1 MQSSIICLTCNKDS
15 LITDPD
21 SGEVICSSCGHVLT
35 DRNNENRP
43 EWRGFLFGPT
53 QLIRNNRNRTG
64 MPTSLA
70 RHDMGLATIIGR
82 INIDASGHALDP
94 AVRTTMERLRVWD
107 VRTQIRSSTDRNL
120 RSAFNQLE
128 KLRDRVGISDVAV
141 EKTAY
146 LYRKAQERG
155 LVRGRTIPAVLAA
168 AVYVACR
175 EMGTSKT
182 LKDIALAADIR
193 RKDLSRT
200 YRLLI
205 TELDLKVP
213 MVDPMKCIAKVANKA
228 GLKEKTKR
236 QAIDTMYEIS
246 KRGMTAGKDPMGL
259 AASVLYLSSFDVGE
273 RVTQSQIAE
282 AAGVTE
288 VTLRNRFKD
297 LKGKLQLL
305 N

>member
-1 MQSSIICLTCNKDS
+1 
-15 LITDPD
+15 
-21 SGEVICSSCGHVLT
+21 
-35 DRNNENRP
+35 
-43 EWRGFLFGPT
+43 
-53 QLIRNNRNRTG
+53 

-82 INIDASGHALDP
+82 INMDSSGHALDP
-94 AVRTTMERLRVWD
+94 AMRTTMERLRIWD
-107 VRTQIRSSTDRNL
+107 IRTQIRSSTDRNL
-120 RSAFNQLE
+120 RNAFNHLE
-128 KLRDRVGISDVAV
+128 KLKDRLMISDVAV

-155 LVRGRTIPAVLAA
+155 LVRGRTIPSVLAA
-168 AVYVACR
+168 AAYVACR
-175 EMGTSKT
+175 EMGISKT

-200 YRLLI
+200 YRLLVI
-205 TELDLKVP
+205 ELDLKVP
-213 MVDPMKCIAKVANKA
+213 MVDTGKCIAKVANKA

-236 QAIDTMYEIS
+236 EAIDTMYEIS
-246 KRGMTAGKDPMGL
+246 KRGITAGKDPMGL
-259 AASVLYLSSFDVGE
+259 AASVLYLSSFIVGE
-273 RVTQSQIAE
+273 HVTQSQIAD

-297 LKGKLQLL
+297 LKTRLELL

>member
-1 MQSSIICLTCNKDS
+1 
-15 LITDPD
+15 
-21 SGEVICSSCGHVLT
+21 
-35 DRNNENRP
+35 
-43 EWRGFLFGPT
+43 
-53 QLIRNNRNRTG
+53 

-82 INIDASGHALDP
+82 INIDAGGHALDP
-94 AVRTTMERLRVWD
+94 AMRTTMERLRLWD
-107 VRTQIRSSTDRNL
+107 IRTQIRSSTDRNL
-120 RSAFNQLE
+120 RNAFNQLE
-128 KLRDRVGISDVAV
+128 KLRDRLGISDLAI

-146 LYRKAQERG
+146 LYRKAQEMG

-168 AVYVACR
+168 AAYVACR

-182 LKDIALAADIR
+182 LKDIAVAADIR

-205 TELDLKVP
+205 IELDLRVP

-236 QAIDTMYEIS
+236 KAIDTMYQIS
-246 KRGMTAGKDPMGL
+246 KRGITAGKDPMGL
-259 AASVLYLSSFDVGE
+259 AASVLYLSSFDIGE
-273 RVTQSQIAE
+273 RVTQSQIAD

-297 LKGKLQLL
+297 LKGELQLL

>member
-1 MQSSIICLTCNKDS
+1 MQSSIICLTCNSDS

-21 SGEVICSSCGHVLT
+21 SGEVICSHCGQVVA

-43 EWRGFLFGPT
+43 EWRTFSSNATGDVP
-53 QLIRNNRNRTG
+53 QNRNRVG

-82 INIDASGHALDP
+82 INMDANGHALDP
-94 AVRTTMERLRVWD
+94 TMRTTIERLRVWD
-107 VRTQIRSSTDRNL
+107 IRTQTRTSTDRNL
-120 RSAFNQLE
+120 RNAFNQLE
-128 KLRDRVGISDVAV
+128 KLKDRLGISDVAV

-168 AVYVACR
+168 AAYVACR
-175 EMGTSKT
+175 EMGISKT
-182 LKDIALAADIR
+182 LKDIAVAADIR

-213 MVDPMKCIAKVANKA
+213 IVDAVKCIAKVANKA

-236 QAIDTMYEIS
+236 QAIDTMYKIS
-246 KRGMTAGKDPMGL
+246 KRGITAGKDPMGL
-259 AASVLYLSSFDVGE
+259 AASVLYLSSFDGGE
-273 RVTQSQIAE
+273 RVTQSHIAE

-297 LKGKLQLL
+297 LRSRLQIL

>member
-1 MQSSIICLTCNKDS
+1 MQSSVICLTCNSNS

-21 SGEVICSSCGHVLT
+21 SGEVICSHCGHVIT
-35 DRNNENRP
+35 DRSNEYRP
-43 EWRGFLFGPT
+43 EWQAFPPNPAEQTIG
-53 QLIRNNRNRTG
+53 NRDRTG

-82 INIDASGHALDP
+82 INMDSSGHALDP
-94 AVRTTMERLRVWD
+94 AMRTTMERLRIWD
-107 VRTQIRSSTDRNL
+107 IRTQIRSSTDRNL
-120 RSAFNQLE
+120 RNAFNHLE
-128 KLRDRVGISDVAV
+128 KLKDRLMISDVAV

-155 LVRGRTIPAVLAA
+155 LVRGRTISSVLAA
-168 AVYVACR
+168 AAYVACR
-175 EMGTSKT
+175 EMGISKT

-200 YRLLI
+200 YRLLVI
-205 TELDLKVP
+205 ELDLKVP
-213 MVDPMKCIAKVANKA
+213 MVDTVKCIAKVANKA

-236 QAIDTMYEIS
+236 EAIDTMYEIS
-246 KRGMTAGKDPMGL
+246 KRGITAGKDPMGL
-259 AASVLYLSSFDVGE
+259 AASVLYLSSFIVGE
-273 RVTQSQIAE
+273 HVTQSQLAD

-297 LKGKLQLL
+297 LKTRLELL

>member
-1 MQSSIICLTCNKDS
+1 MIDGK
-15 LITDPD
+15 
-21 SGEVICSSCGHVLT
+21 
-35 DRNNENRP
+35 NENRP
-43 EWRGFLFGPT
+43 EWRSFSSGARVDAVAT
-53 QLIRNNRNRTG
+53 SSTTG
-64 MPTSLA
+64 LPTSLA

-94 AVRTTMERLRVWD
+94 AMRSTMDRLRLWD
-107 VRTQIRSSTDRNL
+107 IRTQTRTSTDRNL
-120 RSAFNQLE
+120 RNAFNQLE
-128 KLRDRVGISDVAV
+128 KLKDRLGISDLAV

-146 LYRKAQERG
+146 IYRKAQERG

-168 AVYVACR
+168 AAYVACR
-175 EMGTSKT
+175 EMGISKT
-182 LKDIALAADIR
+182 LKDIAAAADIR

-213 MVDPMKCIAKVANKA
+213 MVDAIKCIAKVANKA

-246 KRGMTAGKDPMGL
+246 KRGITAGKDPMGL
-259 AASVLYLSSFDVGE
+259 AASVLYLSSFNVGE
-273 RVTQSQIAE
+273 HITQSHIAD

-297 LKGKLQLL
+297 LRSKLEIL

>member
-1 MQSSIICLTCNKDS
+1 MQSSITCLACDRDS

-21 SGEVICSSCGHVLT
+21 SGEVICSNCGHVVT

-43 EWRGFLFGPT
+43 EWRGFLCGPAQQIT
-53 QLIRNNRNRTG
+53 NNRNRTG

-94 AVRTTMERLRVWD
+94 AMRTTMERLRVWD
-107 VRTQIRSSTDRNL
+107 IRTQIRSSTDRNL
-120 RSAFNQLE
+120 RNAFNQLE
-128 KLRDRVGISDVAV
+128 KLRDRLGISDVAV

-168 AVYVACR
+168 AAYVACR

-205 TELDLKVP
+205 IELDLKVP
-213 MVDPMKCIAKVANKA
+213 MVDPIKCIAKVANKA

-236 QAIDTMYEIS
+236 QAIDTMYGIS
-246 KRGMTAGKDPMGL
+246 NRGITAGKDPMGL

-273 RVTQSQIAE
+273 RVTQSQIAD

>member
-1 MQSSIICLTCNKDS
+1 MQSSIICLTCNRDS

-21 SGEVICSSCGHVLT
+21 SGEVICSHCGHVMT
-35 DRNNENRP
+35 DRNNENRS
-43 EWRGFLFGPT
+43 EWRAFSIGPRE
-53 QLIRNNRNRTG
+53 QSIHNRSRTG

-82 INIDASGHALDP
+82 INMDASGHALDP
-94 AVRTTMERLRVWD
+94 AMRTTMERLRTWD
-107 VRTQIRSSTDRNL
+107 IRTQIRSSTDRNL
-120 RSAFNQLE
+120 RNAFNQLE
-128 KLRDRVGISDVAV
+128 KLKDKLAISDVAV

-155 LVRGRTIPAVLAA
+155 LVRGRTIPSVLAA
-168 AVYVACR
+168 AAYIACR
-175 EMGTSKT
+175 EMGISKT
-182 LKDIALAADIR
+182 LKDIALAANIS

-205 TELDLKVP
+205 IELDLKVP
-213 MVDPMKCIAKVANKA
+213 MVDAVKCIAKVANKA

-236 QAIDTMYEIS
+236 RAIDTMYEIS
-246 KRGMTAGKDPMGL
+246 KRGITAGKDPMGL
-259 AASVLYLSSFDVGE
+259 AASVLYLSSFSVGE
-273 RVTQSQIAE
+273 HVTQSQIAD

-297 LKGKLQLL
+297 LRSKLQLL

>member
-1 MQSSIICLTCNKDS
+1 MQSSIMCLTCNKDS

-21 SGEVICSSCGHVLT
+21 SGEVICSNCGHVVT

-43 EWRGFLFGPT
+43 EWCRVLSSPG
-53 QLIRNNRNRTG
+53 QHIANNRNRTG

-82 INIDASGHALDP
+82 INVDASGHALDP
-94 AVRTTMERLRVWD
+94 AMRTTMERLRVWD
-107 VRTQIRSSTDRNL
+107 IRTQIRSSTDRNL
-120 RSAFNQLE
+120 KNAFNQLQ
-128 KLRDRVGISDVAV
+128 KLRDRLAISDVVV

-168 AVYVACR
+168 AAYVACR

-182 LKDIALAADIR
+182 LKDIAMAVDIR

-205 TELDLKVP
+205 IELDLKVP
-213 MVDPMKCIAKVANKA
+213 MSDPIKCIAKVANKA

-236 QAIDTMYEIS
+236 QAIDIMYEVS
-246 KRGMTAGKDPMGL
+246 KRGITAGKDPMGL

-273 RVTQSQIAE
+273 RVTQAQIAD

>member
-1 MQSSIICLTCNKDS
+1 MQSIICLTCNSDS
-15 LITDPD
+15 IITDPD
-21 SGEVICSSCGHVLT
+21 SGEVICSHCGQVMA
-35 DRNNENRP
+35 DRNNENRA
-43 EWRGFLFGPT
+43 EWRNFSSNAIGEAVH
-53 QLIRNNRNRTG
+53 NRSRTG

-82 INIDASGHALDP
+82 INMDASGHALDP
-94 AVRTTMERLRVWD
+94 AMRTTMERLRVWD
-107 VRTQIRSSTDRNL
+107 IRTQTRSSTDRNL
-120 RSAFNQLE
+120 RNAFNQLE
-128 KLRDRVGISDVAV
+128 KLKDRLGISDA
-141 EKTAY
+141 
-146 LYRKAQERG
+146 YRKAQERG

-168 AVYVACR
+168 AAYVACR
-175 EMGTSKT
+175 EIGISKT
-182 LKDIALAADIR
+182 LKDIAVAADIR

-213 MVDPMKCIAKVANKA
+213 MVDAVKCIAKVANKA

-246 KRGMTAGKDPMGL
+246 KRGITAGKDPMGL
-259 AASVLYLSSFDVGE
+259 AASVLYLSSFNVGE
-273 RVTQSQIAE
+273 HVTQSHIAE

-297 LKGKLQLL
+297 LRSKLQIL

>member
-1 MQSSIICLTCNKDS
+1 MPSSIICLTCNSNS
-15 LITDPD
+15 LVTDHD
-21 SGEVICSSCGHVLT
+21 SGEVICSHCGHVMT
-35 DRNNENRP
+35 DRSNENRP
-43 EWRGFLFGPT
+43 EWRAFPPNT
-53 QLIRNNRNRTG
+53 AEQTRRNRNRTG
-64 MPTSLA
+64 MPSSLA

-82 INIDASGHALDP
+82 INMDASGHALDP
-94 AVRTTMERLRVWD
+94 AMRSTMERLRIWD
-107 VRTQIRSSTDRNL
+107 VRTQVRSSTDRNL
-120 RSAFNQLE
+120 RNAFNQLE
-128 KLRDRVGISDVAV
+128 KLKDRLGISDVAV

-168 AVYVACR
+168 AAYVACR
-175 EMGTSKT
+175 EMGISKT
-182 LKDIALAADIR
+182 LKDIAGAADIR

-213 MVDPMKCIAKVANKA
+213 MVDAVKCIAKVANKA

-246 KRGMTAGKDPMGL
+246 KRGIIAGKDPMGL
-259 AASVLYLSSFDVGE
+259 AASVLYLSSFIVGE
-273 RVTQSQIAE
+273 HVTQSQIAD

-297 LKGKLQLL
+297 LRNKLQIL

>member
-1 MQSSIICLTCNKDS
+1 MQSSIICLTCNRDS

-21 SGEVICSSCGHVLT
+21 SGEVICSHCGHVMT
-35 DRNNENRP
+35 DRNNENRS
-43 EWRGFLFGPT
+43 EWRAFSIGPT
-53 QLIRNNRNRTG
+53 EQSIHNRSRTG

-82 INIDASGHALDP
+82 INMDASGHALDP
-94 AVRTTMERLRVWD
+94 AMRTTMERLRTWD
-107 VRTQIRSSTDRNL
+107 IRTQIRSSTDRNL
-120 RSAFNQLE
+120 RNAFNQLE
-128 KLRDRVGISDVAV
+128 KLKDKLAISDVAV

-155 LVRGRTIPAVLAA
+155 LVRGRTIPSVLAA
-168 AVYVACR
+168 AAYIACR
-175 EMGTSKT
+175 EMGISKT
-182 LKDIALAADIR
+182 LKDIALAANIS

-205 TELDLKVP
+205 IELDLKVP
-213 MVDPMKCIAKVANKA
+213 MVDAVKCIAKVANKA

-236 QAIDTMYEIS
+236 RAIDTMYEIS
-246 KRGMTAGKDPMGL
+246 KRGITAGKDPMGL
-259 AASVLYLSSFDVGE
+259 AASVLYLSSFSVGE
-273 RVTQSQIAE
+273 HVTQSQIAD

-297 LKGKLQLL
+297 LRSKLQLL

>member
-35 DRNNENRP
+35 DRNNENRA

>member
-1 MQSSIICLTCNKDS
+1 MQSSVICLTCNSNS

-21 SGEVICSSCGHVLT
+21 SGELICSHCGHVMT
-35 DRNNENRP
+35 DRSNEYRP
-43 EWRGFLFGPT
+43 EWQAFPPNPVEQTMR
-53 QLIRNNRNRTG
+53 NRNRTG

-82 INIDASGHALDP
+82 INMDSSGHALDP
-94 AVRTTMERLRVWD
+94 AMRTTMERLRIWD
-107 VRTQIRSSTDRNL
+107 IRTQIRSSTDRNL
-120 RSAFNQLE
+120 RNAFNNLE
-128 KLRDRVGISDVAV
+128 KLKDRLGLSDVAV

-155 LVRGRTIPAVLAA
+155 LVRGRTIPSVLAVA
-168 AVYVACR
+168 AYVACR
-175 EMGTSKT
+175 EMGISKT

-200 YRLLI
+200 YRLLVI
-205 TELDLKVP
+205 ELDLKVP
-213 MVDPMKCIAKVANKA
+213 MVDTVKCIAKVANKA

-236 QAIDTMYEIS
+236 EAIDTMYEIS
-246 KRGMTAGKDPMGL
+246 KRGITSGKDPMGL
-259 AASVLYLSSFDVGE
+259 AASVLYLSSFIVGE
-273 RVTQSQIAE
+273 HVTQSQIAD

-297 LKGKLQLL
+297 LKTRLELL

>member
-1 MQSSIICLTCNKDS
+1 MQSSIMCLTCSKDS

-21 SGEVICSSCGHVLT
+21 SGEVICSNCGHV
-35 DRNNENRP
+35 NNENRP
-43 EWRGFLFGPT
+43 EWCGVSSSPA
-53 QLIRNNRNRTG
+53 QQIANNRNRTG

-94 AVRTTMERLRVWD
+94 AMRTTMERLRLWD
-107 VRTQIRSSTDRNL
+107 IRTQIRSSADRNL
-120 RSAFNQLE
+120 KNAFNQLQ
-128 KLRDRVGISDVAV
+128 KLRDRLGISDVAV

-155 LVRGRTIPAVLAA
+155 LVRGRTIPAVLTAA
-168 AVYVACR
+168 AYVACR

-182 LKDIALAADIR
+182 LKDIAMAVDIR

-205 TELDLKVP
+205 IELDLKVP
-213 MVDPMKCIAKVANKA
+213 MADPIKCISKVANKA

-236 QAIDTMYEIS
+236 HAIDIMYEVS
-246 KRGMTAGKDPMGL
+246 KRGITAGKDPMGL

-273 RVTQSQIAE
+273 RVTQSQIAD

>member
-1 MQSSIICLTCNKDS
+1 MQSSIICLSCNS
-15 LITDPD
+15 ASPITDPD
-21 SGEVICSSCGHVLT
+21 SGEVICGHCGQVMI

-43 EWRGFLFGPT
+43 EFRPFPAGNGGGVAST
-53 QLIRNNRNRTG
+53 SNTTG

-82 INIDASGHALDP
+82 INVDASGHALDP
-94 AVRTTMERLRVWD
+94 AMRTTMDRLRLWD
-107 VRTQIRSSTDRNL
+107 IRTQTRTSTDRNL
-120 RSAFNQLE
+120 RNAFNQLD
-128 KLRDRVGISDVAV
+128 KLKDKIGISDVAV

-168 AVYVACR
+168 AAYVACR
-175 EMGTSKT
+175 EMGISKT
-182 LKDIALAADIR
+182 LKDIAAAADMR

-205 TELDLKVP
+205 IELDLKVP
-213 MVDPMKCIAKVANKA
+213 MVDAIKCIAKVANKA

-246 KRGMTAGKDPMGL
+246 KRGITAGKDPMGL
-259 AASVLYLSSFDVGE
+259 AASVLYLSSFNVGE
-273 RVTQSQIAE
+273 HVTQSHIADS
-282 AAGVTE
+282 AGVTE

-297 LKGKLQLL
+297 LRSKLEIL

>member
-1 MQSSIICLTCNKDS
+1 MQSSILCVTCNRDS

-21 SGEVICSSCGHVLT
+21 SGEVICSNCGHVVT
-35 DRNNENRP
+35 DRKNENRP
-43 EWRGFLFGPT
+43 EWRGFLCGPAQQIT
-53 QLIRNNRNRTG
+53 NNRNRTG

-94 AVRTTMERLRVWD
+94 AMRTTMERLRVWD
-107 VRTQIRSSTDRNL
+107 IRTQVRSSTDRNL
-120 RSAFNQLE
+120 RNAFNQLE
-128 KLRDRVGISDVAV
+128 KLRDRLGLSDVAV

-168 AVYVACR
+168 AAYVASR

-205 TELDLKVP
+205 IELDLKVP
-213 MVDPMKCIAKVANKA
+213 MVDPIKCIAKVANKA

-246 KRGMTAGKDPMGL
+246 NKGITAGKDPMGL

-273 RVTQSQIAE
+273 RVTQSQIAD

>member
-1 MQSSIICLTCNKDS
+1 MQSSIICLTCNSDS

-21 SGEVICSSCGHVLT
+21 SGEVICSNCGHVVA

-43 EWRGFLFGPT
+43 EWRGFLSGPAQRIT
-53 QLIRNNRNRTG
+53 NNRNRTG

-94 AVRTTMERLRVWD
+94 AMRTTMERLRVWD
-107 VRTQIRSSTDRNL
+107 VRTQIRSSADRNL
-120 RSAFNQLE
+120 RNAFNQLE
-128 KLRDRVGISDVAV
+128 KLRDKLGISDVAV

-168 AVYVACR
+168 AAYVACR
-175 EMGTSKT
+175 EIGTSKT

-205 TELDLKVP
+205 IELGLKVP

-246 KRGMTAGKDPMGL
+246 KRGITAGKDPMGL

-273 RVTQSQIAE
+273 RVTQSQIAD

>member
-1 MQSSIICLTCNKDS
+1 MPSSIICLTCNSNS
-15 LITDPD
+15 LVTDHD
-21 SGEVICSSCGHVLT
+21 SGEVICSHCGHVMT
-35 DRNNENRP
+35 DRSNENRP
-43 EWRGFLFGPT
+43 EWRAFPPNT
-53 QLIRNNRNRTG
+53 AEQTIHNRNRTG

-82 INIDASGHALDP
+82 INMDASGHTLDP
-94 AVRTTMERLRVWD
+94 AMRTTMERLRIWD
-107 VRTQIRSSTDRNL
+107 IRTQIRNSADRNL
-120 RSAFNQLE
+120 RNAFNQLE
-128 KLRDRVGISDVAV
+128 KLKDGLGISDVAV

-146 LYRKAQERG
+146 LYRKAQEMG
-155 LVRGRTIPAVLAA
+155 LVRGRTIPSVLAA
-168 AVYVACR
+168 TAYVACR
-175 EMGTSKT
+175 EMGISKT
-182 LKDIALAADIR
+182 LKEIALAADIR

-205 TELDLKVP
+205 LELDLKVP
-213 MVDPMKCIAKVANKA
+213 MVDTVKCIAKVANKA

-246 KRGMTAGKDPMGL
+246 KKGIIAGKDPMGL
-259 AASVLYLSSFDVGE
+259 AASVLYLSSFIVGE
-273 RVTQSQIAE
+273 HVTQSQIAD

-297 LKGKLQLL
+297 LRTRLQLL

>member
-1 MQSSIICLTCNKDS
+1 MQSSILCLTCNRDS
-15 LITDPD
+15 FITDPD
-21 SGEVICSSCGHVLT
+21 SGEVVCSNCGHVLT
-35 DRNNENRP
+35 ERSNENRP
-43 EWRGFLFGPT
+43 QWRSFLSDPAQQIT
-53 QLIRNNRNRTG
+53 SNRNGAG

-82 INIDASGHALDP
+82 INIDAGGHALHP
-94 AVRTTMERLRVWD
+94 AMRTTMERLRIWD
-107 VRTQIRSSTDRNL
+107 IRTQIRSSTDRNL
-120 RSAFNQLE
+120 RNAFNQLE
-128 KLRDRVGISDVAV
+128 KLRDRLGISDVAV

-146 LYRKAQERG
+146 LYRKAQEMG

-168 AVYVACR
+168 AAYVACR

-182 LKDIALAADIR
+182 LKDIAAAADIR

-205 TELDLKVP
+205 IELDLKVP

-236 QAIDTMYEIS
+236 KAIETMYQIS
-246 KRGMTAGKDPMGL
+246 KRGITAGKDPMGL
-259 AASVLYLSSFDVGE
+259 AASVLYLSSFDIGE
-273 RVTQSQIAE
+273 RVTQSHIAD

-297 LKGKLQLL
+297 LKGELQLL

>member
-1 MQSSIICLTCNKDS
+1 MRSSVICLTCNSNS

-21 SGEVICSSCGHVLT
+21 SGEVICSHCGHVMT
-35 DRNNENRP
+35 DRTNENRP
-43 EWRGFLFGPT
+43 EWRAFPPNT
-53 QLIRNNRNRTG
+53 AEKTVCNRNRTG

-82 INIDASGHALDP
+82 INMDASGHALDP
-94 AVRTTMERLRVWD
+94 AMRTTMERLRIWD
-107 VRTQIRSSTDRNL
+107 IRTQVRSSTDRNL
-120 RSAFNQLE
+120 RNAFKQLE
-128 KLRDRVGISDVAV
+128 KLKDRLGISDVAV

-168 AVYVACR
+168 AAYVACR
-175 EMGTSKT
+175 EMGISKT

-205 TELDLKVP
+205 IELDLKVP
-213 MVDPMKCIAKVANKA
+213 MVDTVKCIAKVANKA

-236 QAIDTMYEIS
+236 QAIYTMYEMS
-246 KRGMTAGKDPMGL
+246 KKVMTAGKDPMGL
-259 AASVLYLSSFDVGE
+259 AASVLYLSSFIVGE
-273 RVTQSQIAE
+273 HVTQSQIAE

-297 LKGKLQLL
+297 LRTRLQVL

>member
-1 MQSSIICLTCNKDS
+1 MQSSIICLTCNRDS

-21 SGEVICSSCGHVLT
+21 SGEVICSHCGHVMT
-35 DRNNENRP
+35 DLNNENRP
-43 EWRGFLFGPT
+43 EWSAFSPSPAEQTRH
-53 QLIRNNRNRTG
+53 NRNRTG

-82 INIDASGHALDP
+82 INMDASGHALDP
-94 AVRTTMERLRVWD
+94 AMRTTMERLRIWD
-107 VRTQIRSSTDRNL
+107 IRTQIRSSTDRNL
-120 RSAFNQLE
+120 RNAFNQLE
-128 KLRDRVGISDVAV
+128 KLKERLRISDVVV

-155 LVRGRTIPAVLAA
+155 LVRGRTIPSVLAA
-168 AVYVACR
+168 AAYVACR
-175 EMGTSKT
+175 EMGISKT

-205 TELDLKVP
+205 IELDLKVP
-213 MVDPMKCIAKVANKA
+213 MVDTVKCIAKVANKA

-246 KRGMTAGKDPMGL
+246 KRGITAGKDPMGL
-259 AASVLYLSSFDVGE
+259 AASVLYLSSFSVGE
-273 RVTQSQIAE
+273 HVTQSQIAE

-297 LKGKLQLL
+297 LRSKLQFF

>member
-1 MQSSIICLTCNKDS
+1 MQSSIICLTCNSNS

-21 SGEVICSSCGHVLT
+21 SGEVICSQCGHVMT
-35 DRNNENRP
+35 DRSNENRH
-43 EWRGFLFGPT
+43 EWRAFPPNT
-53 QLIRNNRNRTG
+53 AEQTIRNRNRTG

-82 INIDASGHALDP
+82 INMDASGHTLDP
-94 AVRTTMERLRVWD
+94 AMRTTMERLRIWD
-107 VRTQIRSSTDRNL
+107 IRTQIRSSTDRNL
-120 RSAFNQLE
+120 RNAFNQLE
-128 KLRDRVGISDVAV
+128 KLKERLGISDVAV

-146 LYRKAQERG
+146 LYRKAQEMG
-155 LVRGRTIPAVLAA
+155 LVRGRTIPSVLAA
-168 AVYVACR
+168 TAYVACR
-175 EMGTSKT
+175 EMGISKT
-182 LKDIALAADIR
+182 LKEIALAADIR

-205 TELDLKVP
+205 LELDLKVP
-213 MVDPMKCIAKVANKA
+213 MVDTVKCIAKVANKA

-236 QAIDTMYEIS
+236 QAIDTMYDIS
-246 KRGMTAGKDPMGL
+246 KKGIAAGKDPMGL
-259 AASVLYLSSFDVGE
+259 AASVLYLSSFIVGE
-273 RVTQSQIAE
+273 HVTQSQIAD

-297 LKGKLQLL
+297 LRTRLQLL

>member
-1 MQSSIICLTCNKDS
+1 MA
-15 LITDPD
+15 
-21 SGEVICSSCGHVLT
+21 
-35 DRNNENRP
+35 DRNNESRA
-43 EWRGFLFGPT
+43 EWRNFSSDAIGEAVH
-53 QLIRNNRNRTG
+53 NRNRTG

-82 INIDASGHALDP
+82 INMDASGHALDP
-94 AVRTTMERLRVWD
+94 AMRTTMERLRVWD
-107 VRTQIRSSTDRNL
+107 IRTQTRSSTDRNL
-120 RSAFNQLE
+120 RNAFNQLE
-128 KLRDRVGISDVAV
+128 KLKDRLGISDAAV

-168 AVYVACR
+168 AAYVACR
-175 EMGTSKT
+175 EIGISKT
-182 LKDIALAADIR
+182 LKDIAVAADIR

-213 MVDPMKCIAKVANKA
+213 MVDAVKCIAKVANKA

-246 KRGMTAGKDPMGL
+246 KRGITAGKDPMGL
-259 AASVLYLSSFDVGE
+259 AASVLYLSSFNVGE
-273 RVTQSQIAE
+273 HVTQSHIAE

-297 LKGKLQLL
+297 LRSKLQIL

>member
-1 MQSSIICLTCNKDS
+1 M
-15 LITDPD
+15 
-21 SGEVICSSCGHVLT
+21 T
-35 DRNNENRP
+35 DRSNENRH
-43 EWRGFLFGPT
+43 EWRAFPPNT
-53 QLIRNNRNRTG
+53 AEQTMRNGNRTG

-82 INIDASGHALDP
+82 INMDASGHALDP
-94 AVRTTMERLRVWD
+94 AMRTTMERLRIWD
-107 VRTQIRSSTDRNL
+107 IRTQIRSSTDRNL
-120 RSAFNQLE
+120 RNAFNQLE
-128 KLRDRVGISDVAV
+128 KLKERLGISDVAV

-155 LVRGRTIPAVLAA
+155 LVRGRTIPSVLAA
-168 AVYVACR
+168 AAYVACR
-175 EMGTSKT
+175 DMGISKT

-205 TELDLKVP
+205 IELDLKVP
-213 MVDPMKCIAKVANKA
+213 MVDTAKCIAKVANKA

-246 KRGMTAGKDPMGL
+246 KKGITAGKDPMGL
-259 AASVLYLSSFDVGE
+259 AASVLYLSSFIVGE
-273 RVTQSQIAE
+273 HVTQSQIAD

-297 LKGKLQLL
+297 LRTRLQLL

>member
-1 MQSSIICLTCNKDS
+1 MHSSIVCLSCNSGS
-15 LITDPD
+15 LITDAD
-21 SGEVICSSCGHVLT
+21 SGEVICSHCGQVMI
-35 DRNNENRP
+35 DGKNENRP
-43 EWRGFLFGPT
+43 EWRSFSSGARVNAVAT
-53 QLIRNNRNRTG
+53 SNTTG

-94 AVRTTMERLRVWD
+94 AMRSTMDRLRLWD
-107 VRTQIRSSTDRNL
+107 IRTQTRTSTDRNL
-120 RSAFNQLE
+120 RNAFNQLE
-128 KLRDRVGISDVAV
+128 KLKDRIGISDLAV
-141 EKTAY
+141 QKTAY
-146 LYRKAQERG
+146 IYRKAQERG

-168 AVYVACR
+168 AAYIACR
-175 EMGTSKT
+175 EMGSSKT
-182 LKDIALAADIR
+182 LKDIAAAADIR

-213 MVDPMKCIAKVANKA
+213 MVDAIKCIAKVANKA

-246 KRGMTAGKDPMGL
+246 KRGITAGKDPMGL
-259 AASVLYLSSFDVGE
+259 AASVLYLSSLNVGE
-273 RVTQSQIAE
+273 HITQSHIAD

-297 LKGKLQLL
+297 LRSKLEIL